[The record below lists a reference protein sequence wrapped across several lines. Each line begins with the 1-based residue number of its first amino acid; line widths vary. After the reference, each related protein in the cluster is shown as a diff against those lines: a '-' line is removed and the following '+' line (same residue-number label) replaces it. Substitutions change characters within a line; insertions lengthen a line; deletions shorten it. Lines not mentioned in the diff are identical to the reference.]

1 MRISVRVK
9 PNARRNE
16 VKKLGEQRY
25 LVSVTAPP
33 ADGKANA
40 GVIELLSRHF
50 GKAKSRIVILKGIS
64 GREKLIEIT

>member
-9 PNARRNE
+9 PNARKNE
-16 VKKLGEQRY
+16 VKKLDGERY
-25 LVSVTAPP
+25 LISVTAPP

-50 GKAKSRIVILKGIS
+50 GKSKSRIVILKGLAD
-64 GREKLIEIT
+64 REKLIEIT